1 MKLVTKDIKRLLDS
15 NNKKKPDDRV
25 PYLKLFNPC
34 GPATWLISEF
44 HEDTGLFFGLCDL
57 GMGSPELGYV
67 SLEEIESVELPFG
80 MKIERDMYWY
90 PQGTVMQYYNKA
102 HAKGEICEEL

>member
-1 MKLVTKDIKRLLDS
+1 MKLVTKEIKRLLDS

-34 GPATWLISEF
+34 GAATWLITEF
-44 HEDTGLFFGLCDL
+44 NEGEGMFFGLCDL

-67 SLEEIESVELPFG
+67 SIQEIEEVELPFG
-80 MKIERDMYWY
+80 MKIERDMWWE
-90 PQGTVMQYYNKA
+90 PEGTLMQYYSKA
-102 HAKGEICEEL
+102 RAKGEICNL